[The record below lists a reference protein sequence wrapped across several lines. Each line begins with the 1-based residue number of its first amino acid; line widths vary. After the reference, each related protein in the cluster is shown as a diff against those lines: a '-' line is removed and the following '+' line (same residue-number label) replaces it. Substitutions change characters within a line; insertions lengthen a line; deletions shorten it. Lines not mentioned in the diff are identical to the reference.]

1 MIPRDIE
8 SPTIEERIPSS
19 IPRPA
24 AAATQKLVRLR
35 AFVDLPMQVKG
46 KTVGTIVAGVRNP
59 PITSN
64 QQKALARVA
73 GQAAVAIENARL
85 YEAERQRSV
94 ELARSNAFIT
104 ALSQVAARIETT
116 PDPDRVLETLGT
128 ELRRLGVTYFLG
140 LLEPDAHEVVGHY
153 TSVHPATLAMAE
165 KVAGLSVR
173 SLRLPRD
180 RWPVREVIE
189 PGLAHFVPDLVSAVA
204 IALPHLPRPV
214 VERAARLAGVT
225 SEVRAAYLPLKV
237 EEEVLGLMALWGQD
251 LREEDVPA
259 LSVFANQVA
268 VAFENARLYERT
280 LREVSARM
288 QAEEKIKASLL
299 EKEIL
304 LREIHHR
311 VKNNLQ
317 VISSLLNLQSAHI
330 RDPRMLESFRDS
342 QNRIRSMAL
351 IHERLYQSQE
361 LAKVDLAEYA
371 RNLATYLFRVYG
383 DKAQSVSLEIEAEG
397 VFLEVDTAVLC
408 GLILNEL
415 ISNSLKHAFPDGR
428 SGRICIGLQSH
439 REGQLNLEVGDNGVG
454 LPSDL
459 DLGNTES
466 LGMQLVN
473 TLVDQLGGRLE
484 YNSRNGMNF
493 KIAFSVSEDRD

>member
-1 MIPRDIE
+1 
-8 SPTIEERIPSS
+8 
-19 IPRPA
+19 
-24 AAATQKLVRLR
+24 
-35 AFVDLPMQVKG
+35 
-46 KTVGTIVAGVRNP
+46 
-59 PITSN
+59 
-64 QQKALARVA
+64 
-73 GQAAVAIENARL
+73 
-85 YEAERQRSV
+85 
-94 ELARSNAFIT
+94 
-104 ALSQVAARIETT
+104 
-116 PDPDRVLETLGT
+116 
-128 ELRRLGVTYFLG
+128 
-140 LLEPDAHEVVGHY
+140 
-153 TSVHPATLAMAE
+153 
-165 KVAGLSVR
+165 
-173 SLRLPRD
+173 
-180 RWPVREVIE
+180 
-189 PGLAHFVPDLVSAVA
+189 
-204 IALPHLPRPV
+204 
-214 VERAARLAGVT
+214 
-225 SEVRAAYLPLKV
+225 
-237 EEEVLGLMALWGQD
+237 MALWGQD

-466 LGMQLVN
+466 LGIQLVN
-473 TLVDQLGGRLE
+473 TLVDQLGGKLE
-484 YNSRNGMNF
+484 YNSRNGTNF
-493 KIAFSVSEDRD
+493 KIAFSVSKDRD